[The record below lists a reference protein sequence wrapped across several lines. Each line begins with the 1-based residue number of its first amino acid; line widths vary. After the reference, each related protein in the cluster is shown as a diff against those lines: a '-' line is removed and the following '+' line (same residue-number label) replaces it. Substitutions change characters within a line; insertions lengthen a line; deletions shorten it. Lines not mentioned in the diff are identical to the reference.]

1 MSETPETA
9 AEAARLLLDAKMYA
23 ALDSIAG
30 VGGCFDGD
38 RWWDEKI
45 AEEIIES
52 LQEAVD
58 EVMEK
63 VTNDKR

>member
-1 MSETPETA
+1 MSKIPET
-9 AEAARLLLDAKMYA
+9 EQEGRRLLLDAKMYA

-38 RWWDEKI
+38 RWWDEKV
-45 AEEIIES
+45 AEEIVES

-63 VTNDKR
+63 VTDGKR